1 MQNTSD
7 SLGLEMETCVQEI
20 KDGAEK
26 LQVALMKRNTAGIL
40 EAVEVQQVWLD
51 KLRPFYA
58 ELYARAGATAREPVL
73 EPSRSCSSLLL
84 QTRAVLRRNRSL
96 ATAFLAVIDRAFSRI
111 EPARSATGTYD
122 AVGKQPPISGPL
134 LLHRK
139 V

>member
-1 MQNTSD
+1 MQDTSD

-26 LQVALMKRNTAGIL
+26 LQVALMKRDTAGIL
-40 EAVEVQQVWLD
+40 EAVEAQEVWLE
-51 KLRPFYA
+51 KLRPIYA
-58 ELYARAGATAREPVL
+58 ELPANEGATARESVL
-73 EPSRSCSSLLL
+73 ETSRSCSSLLL

-96 ATAFLAVIDRAFSRI
+96 ATAFLTVVERAFSRI
-111 EPARSATGTYD
+111 EPAHSATGTYD